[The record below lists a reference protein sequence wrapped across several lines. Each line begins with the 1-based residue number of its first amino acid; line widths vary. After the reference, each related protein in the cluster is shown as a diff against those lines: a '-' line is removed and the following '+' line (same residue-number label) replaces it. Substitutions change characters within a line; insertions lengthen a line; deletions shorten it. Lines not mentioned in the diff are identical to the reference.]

1 MFYRFRLN
9 PLVRAI
15 DLNTQFI
22 SSDRDLLQKIR
33 VAELKRML
41 KKTRLATGEKVPETT
56 IESLQHRA
64 QDIDLDKLSDE
75 LIVARWFAAKL
86 QKDLGKE

>member
-1 MFYRFRLN
+1 
-9 PLVRAI
+9 
-15 DLNTQFI
+15 
-22 SSDRDLLQKIR
+22 
-33 VAELKRML
+33 ML